1 MRVELTKSTFEG
13 ANACLCGGNLRLMMR
28 DPRVIV
34 VATERAVEHVD
45 ERRRR
50 GDKGRRG
57 RVLRRV
63 RAR

>member
-1 MRVELTKSTFEG
+1 MRIERTKGTFEG
-13 ANACLCGGNLRLMMR
+13 TNARLCGGNLGLMP
-28 DPRVIV
+28 DARVIV